1 MSDETT
7 ARIAI
12 YSQRAAHPVQI
23 RVSILRGCLRR
34 RHHADFD
41 EIEQH
46 LDHLDREVAQLLALA
61 RANDRA
67 PARITLTATTEGT
80 PMTTFAPGQTI
91 TFAAVSDNAEGAPV
105 GDTYT
110 WATTA
115 GTIVAGADTTTV
127 TISDAPLGDVTVTAT
142 DPAGLSGSVTVTVAD
157 QTPAT
162 VTVTAS

>member
-105 GDTYT
+105 GDT
-110 WATTA
+110 
-115 GTIVAGADTTTV
+115 TTV